1 MPPFRGRIEA
11 YNYERITAMRS
22 KYLLLVLMAL
32 FLQGYASM
40 AHASSL
46 IMMDAPLH
54 GHEITITS
62 PFNPRRVHPITGE
75 VRPHNGID
83 IGAEPHEAIYAVA
96 DGVVILAHCESSFDG
111 FVVLQHI
118 APDGSKFETWYG
130 DLDPNDGFLPA
141 HAIMNSAENHVRR
154 GQLIGYAGPEGK
166 TKVSNGPHLH
176 FEVRINDTPISP
188 ALYHPYAPWLP
199 ANATAEGLDMSH
211 KSKGMV
217 WDAAFAFMDPVK
229 KAIDTVALACT
240 KAVDLLKGIIKY
252 TIAILMTIDLAIT
265 YILLSVDRDKGQDP
279 NFSIF
284 KLLALKMLL
293 YLLLFYVITSW
304 GAFVIN
310 ASRDLFVS
318 FGASTSGLDITQAKQ
333 ILVDPTSLVTKGAQI
348 IEPIFTVLNET
359 DAGGLD
365 WLAKIASGAVAVIF
379 LIIIFGSFLLFA
391 FEIIMAYLEFY
402 LIAVFGLANFVFAG
416 VKWSRRFAENG
427 MNGIFSASIKLFFF
441 CFFAAMLQ
449 SVMTTMV
456 VDDLIRT
463 KTVPIQEA
471 VGNPNGNF
479 GGREGIDLVVEAIR
493 RVETGG
499 QDHPFQTPS
508 QDGWGYGAYQISY
521 EYWDVWCQRAGFE
534 PPPMP
539 WGDDSE
545 AWSSPGYQSKPYSG
559 SWEDKFPPATT
570 PWPENVQTAVAKH
583 HLLEL
588 YDANG
593 SWEKAAGAW
602 NGDRSGGYWR
612 KVVTASDSIQKTQH
626 TLQIVILLKLAM
638 ICILF
643 VFMGDK
649 LSQLIIKQFGI
660 SNGFKFLPG

>member
-1 MPPFRGRIEA
+1 
-11 YNYERITAMRS
+11 MRS
-22 KYLLLVLMAL
+22 KYVLLLIVLIIQMVAAVGSAAGL
-32 FLQGYASM
+32 SP
-40 AHASSL
+40 
-46 IMMDAPLH
+46 MDAPLH
-54 GHEITITS
+54 GHEIEVTS
-62 PFNPRRVHPITGE
+62 GFTPRRVHPLSGE
-75 VRPHNGID
+75 VRQHNGID
-83 IGAEPHEAIYAVA
+83 IGGDPHEAVYAVA
-96 DGVVILAHCESSFDG
+96 DGTVILARYESSFDG
-111 FVVLQHI
+111 WVIIEHT
-118 APDGSKFETWYG
+118 ASDGSKYQTWYG
-130 DLDPNDGFLPA
+130 DLDPNDGYLPA
-141 HAIMNSAENHVRR
+141 NTIMNSVENHVRK
-154 GQLIGYAGPEGK
+154 GQLIGYLAWGK
-166 TKVSNGPHLH
+166 TAVSTGPHLH

-199 ANATAEGLDMSH
+199 ANATDEGLDMSQ
-211 KSKGMV
+211 KSRGMV

-310 ASRDLFVS
+310 SSRDLFVG

-333 ILVDPTSLVTKGAQI
+333 LLVDPTSLVTKGAQI

-456 VDDLIRT
+456 VDDLIRI

-479 GGREGIDLVVEAIR
+479 GGREGIDMVVEAIR

-626 TLQIVILLKLAM
+626 TLQIIILLKLAM

-660 SNGFKFLPG
+660 SNGFKFLPGT

>member
-1 MPPFRGRIEA
+1 
-11 YNYERITAMRS
+11 MRS
-22 KYLLLVLMAL
+22 KYFFLLLIVL
-32 FLQGYASM
+32 FLQGYASLVC
-40 AHASSL
+40 ASSL
-46 IMMDAPLH
+46 VMMDAPLH
-54 GHEITITS
+54 GHEIIVSS
-62 PFNPRRVHPITGE
+62 PFNPRRTHPITGR
-75 VRPHNGID
+75 VQPHNGID
-83 IGAEPHEAIYAVA
+83 IGTEVHEPVYAVA
-96 DGVVILAHCESSFDG
+96 DGTVILAKNDSSFDG
-111 FVVLQHI
+111 FVVIEHT

-141 HAIMNSAENHVRR
+141 RAIMQSVENHVRR
-154 GQLIGYAGPEGK
+154 GQLIGYSGPEE
-166 TKVSNGPHLH
+166 TAVSRGSHLH
-176 FEVRINDTPISP
+176 FEVRINDSPISP

-199 ANATAEGLDMSH
+199 ANATVEGLDMSR

-252 TIAILMTIDLAIT
+252 TIAILMTIDLAMT
-265 YILLSVDRDKGQDP
+265 YLLIAVDREKGQDP

-284 KLLALKMLL
+284 KLLTLKILVYVM
-293 YLLLFYVITSW
+293 LFYVITAW
-304 GAFVIN
+304 GGFIIN
-310 ASRDLFVS
+310 GTRDLFVS
-318 FGASTSGLDITQAKQ
+318 FGASTSGLDIAQTKQ
-333 ILVDPTSLVTKGAQI
+333 MLVDPTSLVTKGAQI

-379 LIIIFGSFLLFA
+379 LIIIFGSFVLFA
-391 FEIIMAYLEFY
+391 LEIIMAYLEFY
-402 LIAVFGLANFVFAG
+402 LIAVFSFANFMFAG
-416 VKWSRRFAENG
+416 VKWSRRYAENG

-456 VDDLIRT
+456 VDDLIRV

-479 GGREGIDLVVEAIR
+479 GGRDGIDMVVEAIR

-499 QDHPFQTPS
+499 QEHPFQTPS

-545 AWSSPGYQSKPYSG
+545 AWASPGYQSKPYSG

-588 YDANG
+588 FDANG

-602 NGDRSGGYWR
+602 NGDRSGGYWK

-643 VFMGDK
+643 VYMGDK
-649 LSQLIIKQFGI
+649 LSQLIIKQFCT
-660 SNGFKFLPG
+660 SNGFKFLPGT